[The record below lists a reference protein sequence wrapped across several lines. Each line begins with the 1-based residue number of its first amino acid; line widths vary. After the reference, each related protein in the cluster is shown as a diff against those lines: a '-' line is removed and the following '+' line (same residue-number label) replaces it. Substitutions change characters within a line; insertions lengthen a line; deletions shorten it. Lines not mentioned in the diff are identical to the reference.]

1 MEKEGNFRP
10 RTQAVA
16 KQLKSAWTIKSLMAL
31 KTYKISKMYYRKVI
45 LHSVL
50 RRDHRIV
57 ESYFLEWKLM
67 YVENVQNRLLHRDL

>member
-1 MEKEGNFRP
+1 
-10 RTQAVA
+10 
-16 KQLKSAWTIKSLMAL
+16 
-31 KTYKISKMYYRKVI
+31 MYYRKVI